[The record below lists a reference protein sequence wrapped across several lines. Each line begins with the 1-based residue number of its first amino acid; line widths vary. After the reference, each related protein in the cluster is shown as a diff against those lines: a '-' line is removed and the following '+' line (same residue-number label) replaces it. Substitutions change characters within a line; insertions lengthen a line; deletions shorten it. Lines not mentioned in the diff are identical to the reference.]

1 MFKKRITDEMTQKCD
16 SYIQIIATKTVEKN
30 LINYS
35 CIVDLSIIFL
45 KKPLNL
51 TMFAV
56 LHNI

>member
-35 CIVDLSIIFL
+35 CIVVLSIIL

-56 LHNI
+56 LHI